1 MEVDRKVVLEGM
13 LFGKQSTPAGVS
25 SDGSAAQGI
34 RWDLSDLYAS
44 IQDPHLQR
52 DQERARNLASAF
64 RSRYEGKIQAQ
75 EITARL
81 VADSLQEY
89 EELLEVAC
97 KPMVY
102 ARLLHSADSS
112 EAEHGALL
120 AATQEAFTAIQTR
133 VMFYE
138 LDWIALPDA
147 VASRIARSPECLKWR
162 HFLEKIRVF
171 KPHTLSEPEEVI
183 LAEKQVT
190 GRSAFHRL
198 FDEIT
203 STAQFE
209 IKADGA
215 VRKMTQSE
223 ALSLLYHPEGATRRE
238 AHRGFTRGLE
248 ETSHLATFIL
258 NTTVKDHAVDCRLR
272 KYANPAEARH
282 LANEISHQS
291 FENLLASVERR
302 SYILRD
308 YYLLKR
314 RLLRVE
320 KLYDYDRYAPVE
332 VQGVSLPTCDW
343 EEARRVVRDSYHQFS
358 PQLGEI
364 VDRFLNR
371 GWVDA
376 ETRPGKRGGA
386 FCSAAVPSVHPYI
399 LVNFGGK
406 LNDAMTLAHEL
417 GHGVHQFLSRRHGI
431 LQVNTPLTL
440 AETASVFG
448 EMLVFDRL
456 MQEQDD
462 PRARLALLCYKLE
475 DSFATVF
482 RQVVLTR
489 FEQRVHQARA
499 SKELSTRDID
509 QIWMDANA
517 PLHGDAVELTPEYSR
532 WWTYIG
538 HFVHLPFYCY
548 AYSFGELLVLALW
561 NQFRREGDSFVPR
574 YVDLLSAGS
583 TETPEILIDRIGLQL
598 NDPGFWDSGLEI
610 LAEMVADA
618 EKTASAVLGE

>member
-1 MEVDRKVVLEGM
+1 MEKTFCEKQPSEAGASRDR
-13 LFGKQSTPAGVS
+13 
-25 SDGSAAQGI
+25 SAAQGI
-34 RWDLSDLYAS
+34 RWDLSDLYVS
-44 IQDPHLQR
+44 LQDPNLNR
-52 DQERARNLASAF
+52 DQEQARELASAF
-64 RSRYEGKIQAQ
+64 RSRYEGQIQA
-75 EITARL
+75 EVITPTL
-81 VADSLQEY
+81 VADSLREY
-89 EELLEVAC
+89 EELLEKVC

-102 ARLLHSADSS
+102 ARLLHSADSK

-120 AATQEAFTAIQTR
+120 AATHEAFTAIQTR

-138 LDWIALPDA
+138 LDWIALPDE
-147 VASRIARSPECLKWR
+147 VAARIARSPECSKWR

-171 KPHTLSEPEEVI
+171 KPHTLTEPEEIIV
-183 LAEKQVT
+183 AEKGVT
-190 GRSAFHRL
+190 GLSAFCRL

-203 STAQFE
+203 SSAQFE
-209 IKADGA
+209 VEADG
-215 VRKMTQSE
+215 VVQEMTQSE
-223 ALSLLYHPEGATRRE
+223 ALSLLYHPDRKARQE

-248 ETSHLATFIL
+248 KTSHLATFIL

-282 LANEISHQS
+282 LANEISRQS
-291 FENLLASVERR
+291 FESLLAAVENRAH
-302 SYILRD
+302 ILRD

-314 RLLRVE
+314 RLLGVE

-343 EEARRVVRDSYHQFS
+343 KEARRVVRDSYHQFS
-358 PQLGEI
+358 PQLGDI
-364 VDRFLNR
+364 VDRFLSS

-456 MQEQDD
+456 VQEQDD
-462 PRARLALLCYKLE
+462 PRARLALLCHKLE

-482 RQVVLTR
+482 RQMVLTR
-489 FEQRVHQARA
+489 FEQRVHQARGG
-499 SKELSTRDID
+499 KELSTSDID

-561 NQFRREGDSFVPR
+561 NQFRREGESFVPR
-574 YVDLLSAGS
+574 YLELLSAGG
-583 TETPEILIDRIGLQL
+583 TETPEILIDRVGLQL
-598 NDPGFWDSGLEI
+598 NDPGFWNSGLDI
-610 LAEMVADA
+610 LAEMLGDA
-618 EKTASAVLGE
+618 ERIAKEVLDG